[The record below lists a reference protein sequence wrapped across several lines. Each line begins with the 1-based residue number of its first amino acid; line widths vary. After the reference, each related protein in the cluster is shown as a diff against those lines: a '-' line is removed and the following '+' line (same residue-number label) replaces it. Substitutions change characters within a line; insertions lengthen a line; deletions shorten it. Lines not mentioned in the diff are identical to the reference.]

1 LRILH
6 SVLSGGFYGSE
17 RYCIDL
23 AMAQA
28 RTGHDVVVLAH
39 DRQSTCAQQ
48 FLRLK
53 AEAEAATPFAGALRI
68 AILPRALPAWL
79 HRVAAWRLLRRHK
92 PDITHTHLNPAARR
106 VGRVAERLGIPH
118 VATLLIHYNERE
130 HASCDGLVAVTR
142 AQRDTLPEKVRA
154 KTAAVWLALPAGAD
168 AAIARVAPAAI
179 DALRRQWGAGERD
192 VVFTSVGRLT
202 PVKGMDVLVRAFRDA
217 FPDRAAGVRLVL
229 VGDGDDRA
237 MLEKLADGDARI
249 VFAGHHADMAPVY
262 RACDVFVSAARF
274 EPFGLAIVEAM
285 AAGCRLIVTR
295 TDGPSEFLADPRV
308 LWADPDRSDQLAT
321 QLAAA
326 APAGRERWSYDMSR
340 LTVDRFAAEI
350 EAFYREILARKAR
363 GQTHGVIA
371 RESGQSSNH
380 ER

>member
-1 LRILH
+1 MSNASPAPHQHETPRLRILH

-28 RTGHDVVVLAH
+28 RAGHDVVVLAH

-53 AEAEAATPFAGALRI
+53 AEAESAAPFAGSLRI
-68 AILPRALPAWL
+68 DVLPRALPAWL
-79 HRVAAWRLLRRHK
+79 HRAAAWRLLRHFK

-106 VGRVAERLGIPH
+106 IGRVAERRGIPH

-130 HASCDGLVAVTR
+130 HASCDGLVAVTQ
-142 AQRDTLPEKVRA
+142 AQRNTLPEKVRA
-154 KTAAVWLALPAGAD
+154 KTAVVWLALPAGAD
-168 AAIARVAPAAI
+168 AATARVPQADI
-179 DALRRQWGAGERD
+179 DALRRQWRAGATD
-192 VVFTSVGRLT
+192 LVFGSVGRLM
-202 PVKGMDVLVRAFRDA
+202 PVKGMDVLIRAFRQA
-217 FPDRAAGVRLVL
+217 FPDRAGGARLVL

-237 MLEKLADGDARI
+237 TLEELAGGDDRI
-249 VFAGHHADMAPVY
+249 VFAGHHADIAPFY
-262 RACDVFVSAARF
+262 RAFDVFVSAARF

-308 LWADPDRSDQLAT
+308 LWADPDRDDQLAA

-326 APAGRERWSYDMSR
+326 APAGRARLSYDMSK

-350 EAFYREILARKAR
+350 EAFYRRILQR
-363 GQTHGVIA
+363 
-371 RESGQSSNH
+371 
-380 ER
+380 

>member
-28 RTGHDVVVLAH
+28 RTGHDVVVLVQ

-53 AEAEAATPFAGALRI
+53 AEAESAAPFAGALRI
-68 AILPRALPAWL
+68 HILPRVLPAWL
-79 HRVAAWRLLRRHK
+79 HRVAAWRLLRRFA
-92 PDITHTHLNPAARR
+92 PDIVHTHLNPAARR

-118 VATLLIHYNERE
+118 IATLLIHYNERE
-130 HASCDGLVAVTR
+130 HASCDGLVAVTQ
-142 AQRDTLPEKVRA
+142 AQRNALPEKVRA

-168 AAIARVAPAAI
+168 AAIARVPQAAI
-179 DALRRQWGAGERD
+179 DALRRQWRAGD
-192 VVFTSVGRLT
+192 DNVVFGSVGRLT
-202 PVKGMDVLVRAFRDA
+202 PAKGMDVLIRAFKDA
-217 FPDRAAGVRLVL
+217 FPDRARGVRLVL

-237 MLEKLADGDARI
+237 MLEQLAGGDERI
-249 VFAGHHADMAPVY
+249 VFAGHHADMAPIY
-262 RACDVFVSAARF
+262 RAFDVFVSAARF

-295 TDGPSEFLADPRV
+295 TDGPSEFLTDPRV
-308 LWADPDRSDQLAT
+308 LWADPGRSDQLAT

-326 APAGRERWSYDMSR
+326 APAGRARWSYDLSK

-350 EAFYREILARKAR
+350 EAFYRKILSTR
-363 GQTHGVIA
+363 GVIA
-371 RESGQSSNH
+371 RESGQSSTH